1 GAPKEATVSSGLARL
16 TRPYVG
22 WGVKFVDFDNDG
34 ALDLLIANGHL
45 HEQINMSNREV
56 NYREPILLLKNDG
69 TGRFRRVEIPGSP
82 ILGRGLAAG
91 DFDNDGFTDAIVMNL
106 NDRPVLLHNSAASG
120 QSWLGI
126 KLQGTRSNRDA
137 IGARLTLRSS
147 NGTMTRWIVGGGS
160 FLSSNDRRAVFGLG
174 SLHEAGVLEILW
186 PDQMKQT
193 VSNLKLN
200 SYTTITE
207 PAGDGGK

>member
-1 GAPKEATVSSGLARL
+1 LARL

-22 WGVKFVDFDNDG
+22 WGVKFLDFDNDG

-45 HEQINMSNREV
+45 HEQINLSNREV
-56 NYREPILLLKNDG
+56 NYREPILLLDNDG
-69 TGRFRRVEIPGSP
+69 AGRFRRAEIPGNP
-82 ILGRGLAAG
+82 ILGRGLASG
-91 DFDNDGFTDAIVMNL
+91 DFDNDGFPDAIVMNL

-120 QSWLGI
+120 HSWVGI

-137 IGARLTLRSS
+137 IGARLTLRSP

-160 FLSSNDRRAVFGLG
+160 FLSTSDRRVVFGLR
-174 SLHEAGVLEILW
+174 SARQTGVLEILW
-186 PDQMKQT
+186 PDQVKQT
-193 VSNLKLN
+193 VPSLKLN